1 MQKEVR
7 YGEKYRSCER
17 PEAMRPGPRE
27 PAAANL
33 LTNMN
38 MKVLTRIP
46 LLIFAL
52 TGPVAFYVAASE
64 IPATADHASTQ
75 ESSRSPEFKAAEDRA
90 QAYIAAYD
98 KGDAQ
103 TLANF
108 YAEDVDYIDQDGAEV
123 KGREGIQKLLA
134 DNFQANPGIKLD
146 VTIDEV
152 KLLSPDVLVNRGVAV
167 VTPKD
172 GAAVATRYV
181 AIDVKK
187 GDQWQISQLTETSAL
202 PPNAYSQLRALEWLV
217 GTWENKAGDETV
229 QTKFNWAGDKNFLTR
244 TFKVKGNEQNETDGW
259 EIIGWDPERQQIRSW
274 IFDSNG
280 GFGQS
285 TWVNDGEHWL
295 IQASNVLPDGG
306 HSTAEHVL
314 TRVDDN
320 KFTWES
326 QNRTLNGELQ
336 PSLDKIEVQ
345 RSPQN
350 Q

>member
-1 MQKEVR
+1 
-7 YGEKYRSCER
+7 
-17 PEAMRPGPRE
+17 
-27 PAAANL
+27 
-33 LTNMN
+33 MN
-38 MKVLTRIP
+38 MKYLTRIP
-46 LLIFAL
+46 LLVVAL
-52 TGPVAFYVAASE
+52 LYPVAFAGAASE
-64 IPATADHASTQ
+64 TAAPADQASSQ
-75 ESSRSPEFKAAEDRA
+75 DSSQSPEFKAAEDRT
-90 QAYIAAYD
+90 QAYIAAYN
-98 KGDAQ
+98 KGDAK

-108 YAEDVDYIDQDGAEV
+108 YAEDVDYIDKDGAEV
-123 KGREGIQKLLA
+123 KGRDAIQKLLA
-134 DNFQANPGIKLD
+134 ENFQANPGVKLE

-152 KLLSPDVLVNRGVAV
+152 KLLSPDVLVNRGIAT

-187 GDQWQISQLTETSAL
+187 GDQWQVSQLTETEAS
-202 PPNAYSQLRALEWLV
+202 PPNAYSQLQALEWLV
-217 GTWENKAGDETV
+217 GTWEDKAGDQTV
-229 QTKFNWAGDKNFLTR
+229 EAKINWVGDKNFLTR
-244 TFKVKGNEQNETDGW
+244 TFKVKGSDQNETDGW

-280 GFGQS
+280 GFGES
-285 TWVNDGEHWL
+285 TWANDGEHWL
-295 IQASNVLPDGG
+295 IQASNVLPDGS

-345 RSPQN
+345 RLPQN